1 MNYEDFLTRNEPGST
16 QVRINSG
23 VAFSVYEF
31 GTSTLVTSGV
41 SGTDGKITITDI
53 TNGKYDIKVDGEIVK
68 SFEIVTVDYA
78 EKHPE
83 SWQVHI
89 AGTISGDSDESPNVP
104 VFAQGR
110 AGVIERIQFIVE
122 HIDATGDV
130 TVHILKGVAGG
141 AAALAVATDSAYNK
155 QIAPGSEQYNAGS
168 PPDVTNIAVAA
179 NEAVTVGIDYTA
191 GTVEGLT
198 VVMIF
203 KPDE

>member
-1 MNYEDFLTRNEPGST
+1 MNYEDSLTRNEVDST
-16 QVRINSG
+16 QLRINPG
-23 VAFSVYEF
+23 VAFSVYEY
-31 GTSTLVTSGV
+31 GTATLVMSGV

-53 TNGKYDIKVDGEIVK
+53 TTGKYDIKVGGEIVK
-68 SFEIVTVDYA
+68 SFEIVTVDYGT
-78 EKHPE
+78 KHPE

-89 AGTISGDSDESPNVP
+89 AGTISGDSDQSPNVP
-104 VFAQGR
+104 VFMPGR

-130 TVHILKGVAGG
+130 TAHILKGTAGG
-141 AAALAVATDSAYNK
+141 AAALAVATDSAYSK
-155 QIAPGSEQYNAGS
+155 QIAPGSEQYNAGGV
-168 PPDVTNIAVAA
+168 DVTTLAVAA

-198 VVMIF
+198 VLMIF